1 MYVARVRSGV
11 YGKSG
16 ISDMRLAL
24 VGNKTDTNSAS
35 GLDKTG
41 QIAPLSRS
49 NGDGVGLLARLDI
62 GLSQCQIGRPNQK
75 GIGKQNERTNQG
87 TNRAITNRERY
98 SEIDRKPLGKRTN
111 QNRLS
116 TITPENGFPINERAR
131 KIYE

>member
-24 VGNKTDTNSAS
+24 VGNKTNTNSTG
-35 GLDKTG
+35 GLDKLG

-62 GLSQCQIGRPNQK
+62 GLSQCQIGRA
-75 GIGKQNERTNQG
+75 KQ
-87 TNRAITNRERY
+87 RE
-98 SEIDRKPLGKRTN
+98 
-111 QNRLS
+111 
-116 TITPENGFPINERAR
+116 
-131 KIYE
+131 